1 MLDFKPIQVKSA
13 ARLRK
18 YYDKCTYRL
27 CEYSVGVKLMWRN
40 HWHPAYA
47 ESHGCL
53 VVLNRS
59 RHLGHIFDYP
69 VPLPGEGDVDAAESV
84 PKVKKLFTLNFAL
97 PLEDYLD
104 FYRIM
109 NTANVKKS
117 KKKMTIMGAVEIVV
131 VRCVR
136 LNG

>member
-69 VPLPGEGDVDAAESV
+69 VPLPGEGDVDAA
-84 PKVKKLFTLNFAL
+84 
-97 PLEDYLD
+97 LD
-104 FYRIM
+104 
-109 NTANVKKS
+109 
-117 KKKMTIMGAVEIVV
+117 EIDGWCMEQGWSPFSAWCP
-131 VRCVR
+131 RR
-136 LNG
+136 SGSI